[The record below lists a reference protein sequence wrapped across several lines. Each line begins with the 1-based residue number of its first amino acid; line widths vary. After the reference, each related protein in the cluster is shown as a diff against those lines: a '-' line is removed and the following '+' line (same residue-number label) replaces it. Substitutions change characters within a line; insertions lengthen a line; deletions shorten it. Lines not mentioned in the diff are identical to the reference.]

1 MTQLNILCHQAK
13 PIVPEMG
20 CILLSHWP
28 KNTHG
33 KLQTTTD
40 IAKAIGCSPQSDHN
54 ILLLKTIS

>member
-28 KNTHG
+28 KTFH
-33 KLQTTTD
+33 KPPPKTTQGIVRLFITFQKPED
-40 IAKAIGCSPQSDHN
+40 ITYLCH
-54 ILLLKTIS
+54 